1 MTWLIEHWLAAVLFL
16 AYAIVLAI
24 HARTGLTRS
33 KGIAGFLTGDRNV
46 AGAVIGISFFA
57 TFASTNSYIGLAG
70 KGYAYGLPWLIFP
83 PLMLLFTWLSW
94 RFVAPGL
101 RRFTVLSGAV
111 TVPEFLHARYDSR
124 AVRVSA
130 GLIIAASSVLYLVAI
145 YKGAGHLFQ
154 TFLGIPYEAA
164 IGLMLIVVMLY
175 TTVGGFLSV
184 VRTDVL
190 QGSLMLVGSVLLF
203 GFITNAAGGI
213 GSIADLARNP
223 QKDWLF
229 EADAGIPFLVLL
241 GITLA
246 GSMKLLIDPRQV
258 SRFYGLRDERSIK
271 RGVVFALVGLLVI
284 QFCLFPLGI
293 YAHLLLDDVSET
305 DLVIPTLLNDAAIV
319 PVLVADFL
327 VVAIVSAAMSSMDSV
342 LLVCGSAISRDVI
355 GPFREIEE
363 SRHVQWSRWSI
374 VATAV
379 IAAGIALNPP
389 GGIVEITI
397 LSGSL
402 YAICFVP
409 TLVVAL
415 HWRRGSAQSA
425 LGCFASGILVL
436 VAWRLFGLNSLLGV
450 HEVFPA
456 LLVSCVSYGLVA
468 WLTPAVK
475 TGHLDEYFGSAAA
488 PRAG

>member
-1 MTWLIEHWLAAVLFL
+1 MEWLTEHWFAVVLFV
-16 AYAIVLAI
+16 AYAALLAI
-24 HARTGLTRS
+24 HARTALTRS
-33 KGIAGFLTGDRNV
+33 KGISGFLTGNRNV
-46 AGAVIGISFFA
+46 AGAILGISFFA

-101 RRFTVLSGAV
+101 RRFTTLSDAV
-111 TVPEFLHARYDSR
+111 TVPEFLFARFDSR
-124 AVRVSA
+124 LVRVSA
-130 GLIIAASSVLYLVAI
+130 GLIIVASSILYLVAI

-164 IGLMLIVVMLY
+164 IALMLVVVMLY

-190 QGSLMLVGSVLLF
+190 QGSLMLIGSVLLF
-203 GFITNAAGGI
+203 GFITHAAGGV
-213 GSIADLARNP
+213 GSIAELASNP
-223 QKDWLF
+223 KKEWLF
-229 EADAGIPFLVLL
+229 ESDAGIPFLVLL

-258 SRFYGLRDERSIK
+258 SRFYGLRDESSVK
-271 RGVVFALVGLLVI
+271 RGVVFALVGLLII

-293 YAHLLLDDVSET
+293 YAHLLIDDIPET
-305 DLVIPTLLNDAAIV
+305 DLVIPTLLNDVAIV

-355 GPFREIEE
+355 GPFRETSD
-363 SRHVQWSRWSI
+363 SRHVLWSRCAI
-374 VATAV
+374 VATAL
-379 IAAGIALNPP
+379 IAALIALDPP

-415 HWRRGSAQSA
+415 HWRRGNALSA
-425 LGCFASGILVL
+425 LGCFATGIFVL
-436 VAWRLFGLNSLLGV
+436 IMWRFFELNSLFGV

-456 LLVSCVSYGLVA
+456 LLTSCVTYFAVA
-468 WLTPAVK
+468 WLTPAV
-475 TGHLDEYFGSAAA
+475 TTTHLTEYFGAD
-488 PRAG
+488 